1 MKFELSTTAKM
12 ELIRSCFYF
21 GVFVYFG
28 AQGFSF
34 DDHLRIRT
42 VQRNEGQDNCLT
54 VERMGACMRGKVGDP
69 PFNKTSDGT
78 IVFAE
83 NVFSRACSLFTELS
97 KCYNS
102 FGLTDCDPLLP
113 IYVKKSRDVANLVC
127 RNEDKWTSL
136 LGCMNKRTFQTA
148 VITLANSDNEQV
160 NAENICSTA
169 NEKLNEFLQSTRT
182 ACGEEDYSTIKTA
195 ISRDAFVLVST
206 FGIPRY
212 PEQCDFQVDET
223 PSSAL

>member
-1 MKFELSTTAKM
+1 M

-21 GVFVYFG
+21 GLFVCFG

-42 VQRNEGQDNCLT
+42 VQRNEGQDNCPT
-54 VERMGACMRGKVGDP
+54 YERMGACMDGKVGDP

-78 IVFAE
+78 YVFAK
-83 NVFSRACSLFTELS
+83 NLFSRVCSLFTELS
-97 KCYNS
+97 KCYKS
-102 FGLTDCDPLLP
+102 FGLPDCDTPLP
-113 IYVKKSRDVANLVC
+113 TYVKKSRDLANLIC
-127 RNEDKWTSL
+127 RNKDKWTSL
-136 LGCMNKRTFQTA
+136 LGCINKRTFQTA
-148 VITLANSDNEQV
+148 VTTWANSDNQQV

-182 ACGEEDYSTIKTA
+182 ACGEEDYSTIKTLL
-195 ISRDAFVLVST
+195 SRNAFVFVST

-212 PEQCDFQVDET
+212 PEQCDFQVEET